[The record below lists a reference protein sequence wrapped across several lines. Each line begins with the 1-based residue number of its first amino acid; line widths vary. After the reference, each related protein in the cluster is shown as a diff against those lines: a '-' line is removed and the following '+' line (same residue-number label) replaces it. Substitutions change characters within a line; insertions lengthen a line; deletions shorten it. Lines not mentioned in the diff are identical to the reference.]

1 MDILERVRT
10 FGELHLR
17 RAFTPL
23 AHLFA
28 RVGITPNQVST
39 AGFMLS
45 IISAALIVLDHWV
58 AAAIVFLVASS
69 FDLIDGTLARLDNQT
84 TVFGK
89 FLDSTLDRLSE
100 GTVLAAIAYWFA
112 QQGDAIPVAA
122 VFLALLGGLLTSYT
136 RARAEALGASCK
148 VGWVTRPER
157 VLMIGIGLL
166 FDVMSTAMY
175 LLAALTLATALQRVL
190 HVYKDLYTPSKD

>member
-1 MDILERVRT
+1 MDILERVRI

-28 RVGITPNQVST
+28 RFGITPNQVST

-58 AAAIVFLVASS
+58 AGAIVFLVASS

-112 QQGDAIPVAA
+112 QQGDAIAVAA